1 MEKMAKVSV
10 LGAGSW
16 GAALS
21 LLLCKNGHEVTLWS
35 ALEDE
40 VRMLC
45 EKREHESKLPG
56 VRLPEDMKI
65 TADLEDSLQDPDV
78 AVLAVPS
85 PFTRSTAHRMAP
97 FVKKGQII
105 VNVAKGV
112 EEHTLMTL
120 SEIISEEIPQAD
132 VCVLSGPSHA
142 EEVGKGLPT
151 TCVVSA
157 EKRETAEYLQGIF
170 MSPVF
175 RVYTTPDILG
185 VELGGA
191 LKNVIAL
198 AAGTADGLGYG
209 DNTKAA
215 LITRGIAEISRL
227 GTKMGARAETFY
239 GLSGIGDLIVTC
251 ASVHSRNRKA
261 GYLMG
266 KGYTMQEAMDEVKMV
281 VEGVYSA
288 RAAKSLAEK
297 YQVEMP
303 IIEEVNKVLFE
314 DKPAADAVRDL
325 MLRDKK
331 VETPM
336 LPWQ

>member
-1 MEKMAKVSV
+1 MAKVSV

-16 GAALS
+16 GTALS

-239 GLSGIGDLIVTC
+239 GLSGIGDLVVTC

-288 RAAKSLAEK
+288 KAALKLAEK
-297 YQVEMP
+297 YHVTMP
-303 IIEEVNKVLFE
+303 IVEQVNEVLF
-314 DKPAADAVRDL
+314 DGKSAKDALAEL
-325 MLRDKK
+325 MLRDKRMENTCLVWDK
-331 VETPM
+331 E
-336 LPWQ
+336 